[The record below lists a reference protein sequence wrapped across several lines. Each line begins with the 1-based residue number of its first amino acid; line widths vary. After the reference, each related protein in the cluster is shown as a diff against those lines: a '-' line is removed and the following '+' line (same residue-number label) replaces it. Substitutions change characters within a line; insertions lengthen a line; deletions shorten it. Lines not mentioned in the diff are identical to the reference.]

1 VNDGASP
8 RARRA
13 ALCLCTVAWLP
24 MAFRS
29 AAAQQGGAPSASPP
43 SKPLTPGESSAL
55 LRERDRDGMHPGQ
68 ALVIVGRE
76 QDGNDLRARTP
87 ALAQADRRN
96 AIVNVDEVYQRTLAM
111 YEDGTVFHGPPA
123 QLSASDA
130 PLGRETKPRQAAAL
144 PDVAL
149 VPTPSRWPWRIAG
162 IIVALAL
169 LWWLKRAGMLR
180 ITSGSNVTDEE
191 IAARR

>member
-1 VNDGASP
+1 
-8 RARRA
+8 
-13 ALCLCTVAWLP
+13 

-29 AAAQQGGAPSASPP
+29 AAAQQAAPPAAT
-43 SKPLTPGESSAL
+43 TPGEKLSPGVTGDL
-55 LRERDRDGMHPGQ
+55 LRARDRDAMHPGQ

-76 QDGNDLRARTP
+76 QDGNELRSRTP
-87 ALAQADRRN
+87 ALAQADRKN
-96 AIVNVDEVYQRTLAM
+96 ANVNTDDVYQRTLAM

-123 QLSASDA
+123 PVAVSEEAVETETEPQQA
-130 PLGRETKPRQAAAL
+130 PAVA
-144 PDVAL
+144 DVAL
-149 VPTPSRWPWRIAG
+149 VPIVSRWPWRIAG

-180 ITSGSNVTDEE
+180 IETGSNVSDEE